1 LASGVGRDTCARV
14 IKEKPA
20 IFCIAPLET
29 LEGAPIFRA
38 ADPSGEHFMQDEHTG
53 HSATDLAA
61 EGADAAPAVS
71 AAEAS
76 PAELGQALAELSG
89 KLEAAE
95 AQVREH
101 QDAFLRAKAETEN
114 VRKRASADL
123 QQARKFAVESFAAEL
138 IAVRDSLEAALGIQN
153 ADLDSY
159 RSGVELTLRQLT
171 SALEKFHVV
180 VIDPTGDRFDPNR
193 HQAIS
198 MLESTEHEPN
208 TVMSVMQKG
217 YALHERV
224 LRPAFVT
231 VAKAPQTN

>member
-1 LASGVGRDTCARV
+1 
-14 IKEKPA
+14 
-20 IFCIAPLET
+20 
-29 LEGAPIFRA
+29 
-38 ADPSGEHFMQDEHTG
+38 MQDEHTG

-61 EGADAAPAVS
+61 EDADAAPAVS

-76 PAELGQALAELSG
+76 QAELGQALAELSG

-95 AQVREH
+95 AQIREQ
-101 QDAFLRAKAETEN
+101 QDAFLRAKAETDN

-123 QQARKFAVESFAAEL
+123 QQARKYAVESFASEL

-159 RSGVELTLRQLT
+159 RNGVELTLRQLT

-180 VIDPTGDRFDPNR
+180 VIDPAGDRFDPNR

-217 YALHERV
+217 YALHDRV